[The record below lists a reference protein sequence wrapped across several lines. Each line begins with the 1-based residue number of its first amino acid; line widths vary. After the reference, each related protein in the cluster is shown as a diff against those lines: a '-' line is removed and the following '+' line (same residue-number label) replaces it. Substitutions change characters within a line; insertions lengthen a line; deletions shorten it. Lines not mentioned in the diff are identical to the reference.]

1 MTSNNLWQ
9 DEVFSSNVKWDMRK
23 KFFGRQVID
32 DGSNGI
38 IRQLWQNNMDVT
50 EKKILKFKANID
62 WKIYFLIAW

>member
-1 MTSNNLWQ
+1 
-9 DEVFSSNVKWDMRK
+9 MRK

-50 EKKILKFKANID
+50 EKKSSNLKLTLMEEDVLFD
-62 WKIYFLIAW
+62 CLIKE

>member
-9 DEVFSSNVKWDMRK
+9 DEVFSSDVKWDMRK

-38 IRQLWQNNMDVT
+38 VRQLWQNNMDVT
-50 EKKILKFKANID
+50 EKKHLQI
-62 WKIYFLIAW
+62 

>member
-1 MTSNNLWQ
+1 
-9 DEVFSSNVKWDMRK
+9 MRK

-62 WKIYFLIAW
+62 WKIYFLIA